1 MNLSFGLIIF
11 ENIFVNL
18 KNKLNIMRTK
28 ILMPQYE
35 STDKELNDL
44 MKEVVAEVKVNA
56 LKTKILIENNIL
68 LEIEKVK
75 ATFKSR

>member
-1 MNLSFGLIIF
+1 M
-11 ENIFVNL
+11 

-35 STDKELNDL
+35 PTDKELNDL

>member
-1 MNLSFGLIIF
+1 
-11 ENIFVNL
+11 
-18 KNKLNIMRTK
+18 MRTK

-35 STDKELNDL
+35 PTDKELNDL

>member
-1 MNLSFGLIIF
+1 
-11 ENIFVNL
+11 
-18 KNKLNIMRTK
+18 MRTK

-35 STDKELNDL
+35 PTDKELNDL

-68 LEIEKVK
+68 LEIETVK

>member
-1 MNLSFGLIIF
+1 
-11 ENIFVNL
+11 
-18 KNKLNIMRTK
+18 MRTK

-35 STDKELNDL
+35 PTDKELNDL

-75 ATFKSR
+75 STFKSR

>member
-1 MNLSFGLIIF
+1 
-11 ENIFVNL
+11 
-18 KNKLNIMRTK
+18 MRTK

-35 STDKELNDL
+35 PTDKELNDL

-68 LEIEKVK
+68 LEIKKVK

>member
-1 MNLSFGLIIF
+1 VNLSFGLIIF

-35 STDKELNDL
+35 PTDKELNDL

>member
-35 STDKELNDL
+35 PTDKELSDL

>member
-1 MNLSFGLIIF
+1 
-11 ENIFVNL
+11 
-18 KNKLNIMRTK
+18 MRTK

-35 STDKELNDL
+35 PTDKELNDL

-56 LKTKILIENNIL
+56 LKTKILIDNNIL

>member
-1 MNLSFGLIIF
+1 
-11 ENIFVNL
+11 
-18 KNKLNIMRTK
+18 MRTK

-35 STDKELNDL
+35 PTDKELNDL
-44 MKEVVAEVKVNA
+44 MKEVVAEVKINA

-75 ATFKSR
+75 ATFKLR

>member
-1 MNLSFGLIIF
+1 MNLSFRLIIF

-35 STDKELNDL
+35 PTDKELNDL

>member
-1 MNLSFGLIIF
+1 VNLSFGLIIF

-35 STDKELNDL
+35 PTDKELNDL

-68 LEIEKVK
+68 LEIKKVK

>member
-1 MNLSFGLIIF
+1 
-11 ENIFVNL
+11 
-18 KNKLNIMRTK
+18 MRTK

-35 STDKELNDL
+35 PTDKELNDL
-44 MKEVVAEVKVNA
+44 IKEVVAEVKVNA

>member
-1 MNLSFGLIIF
+1 
-11 ENIFVNL
+11 
-18 KNKLNIMRTK
+18 MRTK

-35 STDKELNDL
+35 PTDKELNDL
-44 MKEVVAEVKVNA
+44 MKEVVAEVKINA

>member
-1 MNLSFGLIIF
+1 VNLSFGLIIF

-35 STDKELNDL
+35 PTDKELNDL
-44 MKEVVAEVKVNA
+44 IKEVVAEVKVNA

>member
-1 MNLSFGLIIF
+1 
-11 ENIFVNL
+11 
-18 KNKLNIMRTK
+18 MRTK
-28 ILMPQYE
+28 ILMPQNE
-35 STDKELNDL
+35 PTDKELNDL

-75 ATFKSR
+75 ATFKSRCVKGSC